1 MDMLVIAGD
10 IVREID
16 DVVYAGDPLSNAI
29 DMFKTRK
36 VDYIAVL
43 DDKDNRRLIGQ
54 LEYNKTMDYISKEV
68 LFRQQ
73 ELELGDDTCSTT
85 I

>member
-1 MDMLVIAGD
+1 LIFIECVP
-10 IVREID
+10 
-16 DVVYAGDPLSNAI
+16 YLAGDPLNKAI
-29 DMFKTRK
+29 DMFRSRK